1 MEKKNMR
8 VKFQKGIVAFA
19 IIFFLVIG
27 GLTYLSTK
35 IDALLYPTVTVATTN
50 TGYIVDNEDDDTYY
64 DPQGG
69 NTLIPTSSV
78 HNGEVYYVTK
88 NTDGNYIV
96 AKKQIDILNQNGL
109 YTEITREAVGFLAI
123 IDSDKDLKVGEQ
135 VLVKADV
142 LW

>member
-1 MEKKNMR
+1 MR
-8 VKFQKGIVAFA
+8 TKFQKGIVAFA

-50 TGYIVDNEDDDTYY
+50 TGYIVDNEEDMAYY
-64 DPQGG
+64 DPRGG

-78 HNGEVYYVTK
+78 HNGEVYYVIK

-109 YTEITREAVGFLAI
+109 YTEIAKEEKGFLAI
-123 IDSDKDLKVGEQ
+123 VDSDKDLKVGEQ

-142 LW
+142 L